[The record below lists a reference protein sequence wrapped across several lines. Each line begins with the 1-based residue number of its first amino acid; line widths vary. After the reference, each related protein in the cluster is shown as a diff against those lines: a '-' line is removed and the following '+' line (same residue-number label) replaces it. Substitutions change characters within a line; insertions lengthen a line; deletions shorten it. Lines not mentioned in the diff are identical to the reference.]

1 MYHFDIYRIE
11 EDELEDIGYEEY
23 FYNDGVTLIEWADK
37 LKRLY
42 PKEYLKIVIEKL
54 DSTVRKIILEGIGDR
69 YKKIEDVVEKD
80 EDFGD

>member
-1 MYHFDIYRIE
+1 VYHFDIYRIE